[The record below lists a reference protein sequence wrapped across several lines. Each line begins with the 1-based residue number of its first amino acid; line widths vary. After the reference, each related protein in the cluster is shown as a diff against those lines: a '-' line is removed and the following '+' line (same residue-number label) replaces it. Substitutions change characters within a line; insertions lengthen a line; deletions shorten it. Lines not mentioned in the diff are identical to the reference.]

1 MYNTAVR
8 QYLKLLR
15 EDDGRLKEPVR
26 LGFWVTAVSCFG
38 IAALWAFARPPMAPF
53 PRPTDVA
60 AAPHSPVAG
69 LTSSGAFTPGKM
81 LYTVLKSAGIP
92 APQADGIARAF
103 KPLLDVRTLN
113 EADKYELL
121 QSPDGQFQQLS
132 IVRRLERFVVEAAP
146 AGLAARR
153 EAVPLKTVEKS
164 AAGTLSDSLW
174 VSMQAQGVAPAV
186 IVGLA
191 DIFAW
196 NIDFL
201 TETRGGDRFALRWKE
216 QQTPDGKV
224 VEAKILGALYDG
236 KATGRHVAV
245 RFMDDYYGEKG
256 ESLRKAFL
264 HAPLNFR
271 RISSGFTTR
280 RFHPVFRIYRPHLG
294 TDYAAPTGTPVV
306 TVGDGTVIFRGKKGG
321 FGNLV
326 MVRHNGTYTSY
337 YGHLSRFA
345 KGLGVGDK
353 VRQGQLIAY
362 VGSTG
367 ISTGPHLHFQMMK
380 NGSMVNF
387 LTLKL
392 PSLGSVPAGRLK
404 AFEERWDAL
413 VPLLEKQLPPQS

>member
-1 MYNTAVR
+1 VR
-8 QYLKLLR
+8 QYLKLIR

-26 LGFWVTAVSCFG
+26 LGFWVTAVACFG
-38 IAALWAFARPPMAPF
+38 IAALWAFARPAHLPIAGSLSI
-53 PRPTDVA
+53 DA
-60 AAPHSPVAG
+60 ALKPVEG
-69 LTSSGAFTPGKM
+69 RTTTGAFTPGKM
-81 LYTVLKSAGIP
+81 LFTVLKSAGVP

-103 KPLLDVRTLN
+103 QPVLDPRSLN
-113 EADKYELL
+113 EADRYELL
-121 QSPDGQFQQLS
+121 QTPDGKFQRLS
-132 IVRRLERFVVEAAP
+132 IARRLERFVVEAAP
-146 AGLAARR
+146 TGWAVRR
-153 EAVPLKTVEKS
+153 EPVPLKSVEKS
-164 AAGTLSDSLW
+164 AAGTLADSLW

-201 TETRGGDRFALRWKE
+201 TETRGGDRFALQWKE
-216 QQTPDGKV
+216 QRTPDGKIV
-224 VEAKILGALYDG
+224 DVKILGAIYDG
-236 KATGRHVAV
+236 EATGRHVAV

-306 TVGDGTVIFRGKKGG
+306 SVGDGTVVFRGKKGG

-345 KGLGVGDK
+345 KGLSVGSK

-387 LTLKL
+387 LTLKM
-392 PSLGSVPAGRLK
+392 PSLGSVPAARMK
-404 AFEERWDAL
+404 AYEQRRDNL
-413 VPLLEKQLPPQS
+413 VPALEKQLPPNA

>member
-1 MYNTAVR
+1 MR
-8 QYLKLLR
+8 QYLKLIR
-15 EDDGRLKEPVR
+15 EEDGRLKEPVR
-26 LGFWVTAVSCFG
+26 LGFWVTAMSCFG
-38 IAALWAFARPPMAPF
+38 IAALWAFARPGTPPLAGPV
-53 PRPTDVA
+53 PVA
-60 AAPHSPVAG
+60 AAPKSPVDW
-69 LTSSGAFTPGKM
+69 LTTSGAFTPGKM
-81 LYTVLKSAGIP
+81 LYTVLKSAGVP
-92 APQADGIARAF
+92 APEADGIARAF
-103 KPLLDVRTLN
+103 KPVLDVRTLN
-113 EADKYELL
+113 EADKYELV
-121 QSPDGQFQQLS
+121 QSPDGKFQRLS
-132 IVRRLERFVVEAAP
+132 IARRLERFVVEAAP
-146 AGLAARR
+146 TGLVARR

-164 AAGTLSDSLW
+164 AAGSLADSLW

-216 QQTPDGKV
+216 QQTPEGKI
-224 VEAKILGALYDG
+224 VEVKILGAIYDG

-245 RFMDDYYGEKG
+245 RFMDDYYGDKG

-306 TVGDGTVIFRGKKGG
+306 SVGDGAVVFRGKKGG

-345 KGLGVGDK
+345 KDAPLGAR
-353 VRQGQLIAY
+353 VRQGQVIAY

-387 LTLKL
+387 LTLKM
-392 PSLGSVPAGRLK
+392 PSLGSVPAGRMK
-404 AFEERWDAL
+404 AFEQRRDDLLPA
-413 VPLLEKQLPPQS
+413 LEKQLPPKT

>member
-1 MYNTAVR
+1 MR

-38 IAALWAFARPPMAPF
+38 IAALWAFARPAPLSLAG
-53 PRPTDVA
+53 PSPVE
-60 AAPHSPVAG
+60 AAPKPADG
-69 LTSSGAFTPGKM
+69 RTSTGAFTPGKM
-81 LYTVLKSAGIP
+81 LFTVLKSAGVP

-103 KPLLDVRTLN
+103 QPVLDLRTLN
-113 EADKYELL
+113 EADRYELL
-121 QSPDGQFQQLS
+121 QAPDGKFQRLS
-132 IVRRLERFVVEAAP
+132 IARRLERFVVEAAP
-146 AGLAARR
+146 TGLAVRR
-153 EAVPLKTVEKS
+153 EPVPLKTVEKS
-164 AAGTLSDSLW
+164 AAGTLADSLW

-201 TETRGGDRFALRWKE
+201 TETRGGDRFALQWKE
-216 QQTPDGKV
+216 QRTPDGKIV
-224 VEAKILGALYDG
+224 DVKILGAIYDG
-236 KATGRHVAV
+236 EATGRHVAV
-245 RFMDDYYGEKG
+245 RFMDDHYGEKG

-306 TVGDGTVIFRGKKGG
+306 SVGDGTVIFRGKKGG

-345 KGLGVGDK
+345 KGLTVGDRVK
-353 VRQGQLIAY
+353 QGQLIAY

-387 LTLKL
+387 LRLKM
-392 PSLGSVPAGRLK
+392 PSLGSVPAGRMK
-404 AFEERWDAL
+404 AYEQRRDNL
-413 VPLLEKQLPPQS
+413 VPALEKQLPPKT